1 MRSRNMS
8 LKRKRL
14 ARAERRVKRAFNT
27 KSVILGPPDKIL
39 VFVVCALL
47 FFGVMSVFSAG
58 APEGA
63 ELYGNVAYFLVKH
76 LVAIAVGIGFFIF
89 AYVIDY
95 KFWKSFVI
103 PVTYVVL
110 AFLIATLIP
119 GIGKTIYG
127 SSRWLTGI
135 PLQPSEFCK
144 FATILLV
151 SSALVES
158 KNIFDKKMLK
168 HLGLVILMIVIL
180 LLQPNLSNAV
190 ILVFIS
196 LVLLLAGGV
205 SFRLLSFS
213 SIGIAIIGLLIFIK
227 PYQLSRVKGWLD
239 PWADPQGTGYNLI
252 QSLYAIGSGGFF
264 GVGYGNSRQ
273 KLFWLPFSHTDFIF
287 AVIAEELGFIG
298 CIVLIGLFITLLQRG
313 FYIAN
318 KCSEQFGKLLAIGI
332 TFSIIFQAFI
342 NIGVAVGVVPVTG
355 VTLPLIS
362 HGGTSVVLTLFMLGI
377 LLNISRK
384 RIKNIERID

>member
-1 MRSRNMS
+1 MSSR
-8 LKRKRL
+8 KKRL

-27 KSVILGPPDKIL
+27 KSVLLGPPDKIL
-39 VFVVCALL
+39 ALTIFALL
-47 FFGVMSVFSAG
+47 FFGIMAVFSAG

-63 ELYGNVAYFLVKH
+63 ELYGNVAYFLIKH
-76 LVAIAVGIGFFIF
+76 MIAIAVGLVFFIF
-89 AYVIDY
+89 AYIVDY
-95 KFWKSFVI
+95 RFWKKFVKPI
-103 PVTYVVL
+103 TYVVIG
-110 AFLIATLIP
+110 FLIATLIP
-119 GIGKTIYG
+119 GVGKTIYG

-151 SSALVES
+151 SSAIVES
-158 KNIFDKKMLK
+158 KKIIEPKMLE
-168 HLGLVILMIVIL
+168 HLGLIILMIVIL
-180 LLQPNLSNAV
+180 LIQPNLSNAV
-190 ILVFIS
+190 ILGLITFT
-196 LVLLLAGGV
+196 LLLAGGV
-205 SFRLLSFS
+205 SFRLLTIS
-213 SIGIAIIGLLIFIK
+213 SIGAGIIGMLIFLK
-227 PYQLSRVKGWLD
+227 PYQLERLKGWVD
-239 PWADPQGTGYNLI
+239 PWADPQGAGYNLI

-298 CIVLIGLFITLLQRG
+298 CIVLIGLFLTLLQRG
-313 FYIAN
+313 FFIAN
-318 KCSEQFGKLLAIGI
+318 RCSDTFGKLLAFGI
-332 TFSIIFQAFI
+332 IFSISFQAFI
-342 NIGVAVGVVPVTG
+342 NIAVAVGVIPITG

-384 RIKNIERID
+384 RIRSINLHERLR